1 MKILDL
7 FSGIGGF
14 SLGLE
19 KAGWQTVAFCEIDK
33 HCQAILKKHWPEVVI
48 FDDITKLSKSNLS
61 SDIDVI
67 CGGFPCQDISVAGH
81 QKGITGDRSNLWKEY
96 KRLINEFK
104 PKYAII
110 ENVANLRNKGL
121 VTVLQDLAEIGY
133 DAEWHCIPASAVGAP
148 HRRDRIWIIAYSR
161 SYGCECGGNNR
172 NGGYVQNNQERQF
185 EEVQQERHE
194 RKYRTCEVRQTSS
207 DTDCERCERGRELGE
222 VSGLFAEKIG
232 QAILRNSL
240 SRDIWREEPVQRVV
254 DGRLNPEFVE
264 WMMGYNCG
272 WTEGIPRNQRIKA
285 LGNSLVPVIPEM
297 IAGALSNN
305 FKFETL
311 DF

>member
-1 MKILDL
+1 MKVLDL

-19 KAGWQTVAFCEIDK
+19 NAGWQTVAFCEIDK
-33 HCQAILKKHWPEVVI
+33 HCQAVLKKHWPEVVI

-61 SDIDVI
+61 TDIDVI

-121 VTVLQDLAEIGY
+121 VTVLQDIAEIGY
-133 DAEWHCIPASAVGAP
+133 NAEWHCIPASAVGAP
-148 HRRDRIWIIAYSR
+148 HRRDRIWIIAYA
-161 SYGCECGGNNR
+161 
-172 NGGYVQNNQERQF
+172 
-185 EEVQQERHE
+185 
-194 RKYRTCEVRQTSS
+194 SS
-207 DTDCERCERGRELGE
+207 KRCQGERELGE
-222 VSGLFAEKIG
+222 VSELLASEKEKTE
-232 QAILRNSL
+232 LRNSL
-240 SRDIWREEPVQRVV
+240 LRVEQESYFANADCRRCKTNVKFREVSPALSQQKWQIELRNSVSRDIWKFEPVPRVV

-264 WMMGYNCG
+264 WMMGYSCG
-272 WTEGIPRNQRIKA
+272 WTEGISRNQRIKA

-297 IAGALSNN
+297 IANCINEEEVA
-305 FKFETL
+305 
-311 DF
+311 